1 MKNIGKLLIYLKPY
15 WKKAALNVFFNL
27 LSVVFGL
34 FSVVMAIPFL
44 GIIFGD
50 QAAIQKPAGFEL
62 SAKSIMDNFQYF
74 LSEIKETHGAETAL
88 LIVGAG
94 VIAMTLLKTLF
105 TYIAMYNLAP
115 IRNGVPRDLRNK
127 LFGKILRLPIS
138 YFSNERKGDIMS
150 RMTTDVQEIEWSL
163 VSSIEM
169 LIRDP
174 LSILIYLG
182 ALFYMSINLTL
193 FVIILLPVS
202 GYLIGRIGKTLRKT
216 SMKGQR
222 RIGTLMS
229 IMDETIGG
237 LRIIKAFNAE
247 KKINQRF
254 SSVNNFYTRLMI
266 KMFRRRYLASPLSEF
281 LGTILMVVIMWY
293 GGTLVLGGDTQLKSQ
308 ELIAYLIMF
317 YMIIPPAK
325 SFSTAYYN
333 IQKGMASADR
343 INEVLDA
350 EETIVEKENAVSLE
364 GFKDSIEYRNVSFK
378 YQENMVLKNI
388 NLTIK
393 KGMTVAL
400 VGQSGAGKTTMAD
413 LLPRFYDVTEGSVLI
428 DGIDI
433 RDIKMNDL
441 RKQMGIVTQEA
452 ILFNENFHNNIAF
465 GNDDI
470 PESEVIAAA
479 KVANAHD
486 FIMETTRGYHTNIGD
501 RGIKMSGGQRQRVSI
516 ARAVLKNPPIMIL
529 DEATSSLD
537 TESEKLVQDAL
548 YKLME
553 NRTSIVI
560 AHRLSTI
567 VEADLICVMHEGKI
581 VETGKHHDL
590 LKLNGYYKKLNDLQ
604 IFS

>member
-1 MKNIGKLLIYLKPY
+1 MKNIGKILRYLIPY
-15 WKKAALNVFFNL
+15 WKKATMNVLFNL

-34 FSVVMAIPFL
+34 FSVAMAIPFL
-44 GIIFGD
+44 GIIFGNNAPVD
-50 QAAIQKPAGFEL
+50 KPSGFEL
-62 SAKSIMDNFQYF
+62 TLESLLDNFQYF
-74 LSEIKETHGAETAL
+74 LSDIKEKNGAETAL
-88 LIVGAG
+88 LIVGGA
-94 VIAMTLLKTLF
+94 VIVMTLFKTLF

-169 LIRDP
+169 IIRDP
-174 LSILIYLG
+174 LTILIYLS
-182 ALFYMSINLTL
+182 ALFYLSFNLTL

-202 GYLIGRIGKTLRKT
+202 GYMIGRIGKSLRKT

-247 KKINQRF
+247 NKIKQRF
-254 SSVNNFYTRLMI
+254 ESVNNFYTRLMI

-281 LGTILMVVIMWY
+281 LGTILIVVIMWY
-293 GGTLVLGGDTQLKSQ
+293 GGTLVLGGVSELTSEK
-308 ELIAYLIMF
+308 LIAYLLMF

-560 AHRLSTI
+560 AHRLST
-567 VEADLICVMHEGKI
+567 VVDADLICVMHEGKI
-581 VETGKHHDL
+581 VETGKHNEL
-590 LKLNGYYKKLNDLQ
+590 MKLNGYYKKLNDLQ